1 MKLRERTDANKAVI
15 TVRNGSR
22 SRLLSIAAAGGT
34 SLTVVITVYT
44 RHDVRDTSLSR
55 FSAHVGS
62 TRSGTRASCC
72 RREHG
77 RERTVLNRASIF
89 VNFVN
94 HFAAHKSTLGVLNR
108 ASIFVNHQ
116 NLHTTHSRKLKCCQ
130 TRDLICGLN
139 LRCVCV
145 CVGRPTPLP
154 HVLRTPTWR
163 RAWPF
168 SEKDSVPPPS
178 NVSLCKEW
186 QCLLNE
192 RE

>member
-72 RREHG
+72 RREHRREHR

-94 HFAAHKSTLGVLNR
+94 HF
-108 ASIFVNHQ
+108 
-116 NLHTTHSRKLKCCQ
+116 
-130 TRDLICGLN
+130 
-139 LRCVCV
+139 
-145 CVGRPTPLP
+145 PLQIAP
-154 HVLRTPTWR
+154 YFTALTVFTVTQGE
-163 RAWPF
+163 A
-168 SEKDSVPPPS
+168 EMPPS
-178 NVSLCKEW
+178 PAHELCKLIR
-186 QCLLNE
+186 QQQLDKACLCRLL
-192 RE
+192 